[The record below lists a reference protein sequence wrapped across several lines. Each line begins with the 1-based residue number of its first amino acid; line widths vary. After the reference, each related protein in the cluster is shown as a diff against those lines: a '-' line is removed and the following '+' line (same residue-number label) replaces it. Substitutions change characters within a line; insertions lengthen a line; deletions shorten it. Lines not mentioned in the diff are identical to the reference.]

1 MGLTCLCLFHCY
13 LYTTVLGFDM
23 AHSDPVASTV
33 VVVQLFDVSLVYFD
47 AKVADPRIGFG

>member
-1 MGLTCLCLFHCY
+1 
-13 LYTTVLGFDM
+13 M

-47 AKVADPRIGFG
+47 AKVADPRIGIG